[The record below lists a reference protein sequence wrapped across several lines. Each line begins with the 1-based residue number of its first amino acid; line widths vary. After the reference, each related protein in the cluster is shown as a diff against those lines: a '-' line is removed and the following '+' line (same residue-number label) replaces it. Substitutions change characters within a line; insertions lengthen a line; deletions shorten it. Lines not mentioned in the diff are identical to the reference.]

1 MKTHFLS
8 LVLFTFLISSSLAQE
23 KDTGDK
29 IEKYRARIEVQKSD
43 STLMVQGKFLN
54 NTPDTLALN
63 YELVA
68 ERTGKSGRS
77 ATRQSGAFQAVSSE
91 EVDLSKTTINISP
104 EDYYKI
110 KLQVFDTDNII
121 AQDSVIFGSANTHK
135 D

>member
-1 MKTHFLS
+1 MKIIYLS
-8 LVLFTFLISSSLAQE
+8 LVLLTLLISIPLAQE

-29 IEKYRARIEVQKSD
+29 IEKYCARIEVQKSD
-43 STLMVQGKFLN
+43 SSLTVQGKFMN

-63 YELVA
+63 YKLVV
-68 ERTGKSGRS
+68 ERIGKSGRS
-77 ATRQSGAFQAVSSE
+77 ATRQSGAFQAVSGE

>member
-1 MKTHFLS
+1 MKTYFLT
-8 LVLFTFLISSSLAQE
+8 LILFTLLINNALPQE
-23 KDTGDK
+23 KDDGEK
-29 IEKYRARIEVQKSD
+29 NQKYRARIEVQKSD
-43 STLMVQGKFLN
+43 SSLSVQGKFLN
-54 NTPDTLALN
+54 NTPDTLALR

-77 ATRQSGAFQAVSSE
+77 ATRQSGAFQAVSGE
-91 EVDLSKTTINISP
+91 EADLSKTTINISP

-121 AQDSVIFGSANTHK
+121 AQDSIIFSSANTVK

>member
-1 MKTHFLS
+1 MKTHFLT
-8 LVLFTFLISSSLAQE
+8 LILFTLFISIALAQE
-23 KDTGDK
+23 KDAGNK

-43 STLMVQGKFLN
+43 SSLTVQGKFLN
-54 NTPDTLALN
+54 NTPVTLALN

-77 ATRQSGAFQAVSSE
+77 ATRQSGAFQAVSHG
-91 EVDLSKTTINISP
+91 EVDLSKTTISISP

-121 AQDSVIFGSANTHK
+121 AQDSVIFSSANTHK